1 MFRCICLRSLY
12 NPNRLTR
19 VWADF
24 HAQTATNAPIAYIW
38 SILVPHLKIDGFV
51 TKRTYADA
59 RAADP
64 PVDPWVASR
73 TVDLG
78 NSHVDVLDGRRR
90 QCIRGAYVDALAAE
104 NAAFL
109 SRIDIR
115 CVDHRAAVAAM
126 KPGAA
131 RWADL
136 ST

>member
-1 MFRCICLRSLY
+1 MFRYFFLRSV
-12 NPNRLTR
+12 NDPNRLAR
-19 VWADF
+19 VRTDF
-24 HAQTATNAPIAYIW
+24 HAQTTTNAAIAYIW
-38 SILVPHLKIDGFV
+38 SILVPHFETDGFV

-59 RAADP
+59 RATDP

-78 NSHVDVLDGRRR
+78 NTHVDFLDGCRH
-90 QCIRGAYVDALAAE
+90 QCIRGAYVDAFAAE

-126 KPGAA
+126 KPDAA
-131 RWADL
+131 WRADL